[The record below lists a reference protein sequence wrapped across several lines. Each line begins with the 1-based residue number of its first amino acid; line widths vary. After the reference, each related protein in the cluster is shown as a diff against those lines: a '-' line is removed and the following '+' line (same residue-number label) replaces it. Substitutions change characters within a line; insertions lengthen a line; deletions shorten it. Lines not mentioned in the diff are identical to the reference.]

1 MMTLETFLTALKSVR
16 REEVVITT
24 MAASQAWP
32 DYSRHPLDLNYVP
45 STMGQ
50 GPTLGLGIALA
61 CPAKKVVVLNGDG
74 CLLMNLGCLVT
85 IAEQAPKNLILFNM
99 DNGHYEVTGG
109 QPIPGSGKTNFVGM
123 AESAGWP
130 VVVEVDAQG
139 LPSQLEMILS
149 SLGPVFVNVKLEM
162 TQGGS
167 PDLTIPMPERIQA
180 LSNHLK
186 SAL

>member
-1 MMTLETFLTALKSVR
+1 VNLDIFLTALNTVR

-32 DYSRHPLDLNYVP
+32 AHSSHPLDLNYVP

-50 GPTLGLGIALA
+50 GPTLGLGIAMA
-61 CPAKKVVVLNGDG
+61 CPDRRVVVLNGDG

-109 QPIPGSGKTNFVGM
+109 QPIAGLGKTSFVGM

-130 VVVEVDAQG
+130 VVVEMEEQG
-139 LPSQLEMILS
+139 LRGQLEMILS

-162 TQGGS
+162 ATGGS
-167 PDLTIPMPERIQA
+167 PDLTIPMPERIQS
-180 LSNHLK
+180 LSDHLN
-186 SAL
+186 SD